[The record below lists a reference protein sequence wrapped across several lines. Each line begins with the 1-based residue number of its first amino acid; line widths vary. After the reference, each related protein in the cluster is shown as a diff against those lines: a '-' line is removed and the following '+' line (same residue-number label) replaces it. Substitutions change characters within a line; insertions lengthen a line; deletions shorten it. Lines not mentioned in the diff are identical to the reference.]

1 MILLRRSVLLVL
13 LVASAIG
20 LAACENTIRG
30 FGRDVRETGD
40 AVGDA
45 MAGR

>member
-1 MILLRRSVLLVL
+1 MILLRRGVSLVL
-13 LVASAIG
+13 LVAMAIG

-30 FGRDVRETGD
+30 VGRDVRETGE